1 MQNRLVTRGV
11 LIREEHIE
19 TLKRLPNKTMDAVLG
34 AAFRVCLGQ
43 SAMLAVKDCN
53 GILNAIVQSIAVSAK
68 KFDENESAKRRND
81 AERKR
86 RAREAEKNAQKD
98 PLSVGHPSLSDGQT
112 RTDADENGQKRTKA
126 DGRGVRTERKKEGKN
141 IYTPISPKGICED
154 YSEDV
159 DFDAMMGTMGV
170 DCEGETD
177 RGVDVEPEDDAEGG
191 TDLAEDIK
199 VNGLIA
205 ESAKVMTA
213 SHPNKSG
220 TDSFER
226 SLRRYLKKNPGADL
240 ELIRQSHERWVA
252 SGIWEDEGGRYAP
265 NLKNWLWGGDW
276 KHMPPEKKAARQEQR
291 PIEDASVFHA
301 GASL

>member
-1 MQNRLVTRGV
+1 MKNRLVTRGV

-98 PLSVGHPSLSDGQT
+98 PLSVGHPYLSDGQT
-112 RTDADENGQKRTKA
+112 RTKADKNGQKRTKA
-126 DGRGVRTERKKEGKN
+126 DGRGIRTERKKEGKN
-141 IYTPISPKGICED
+141 IYTPISPKGICGDSSAE
-154 YSEDV
+154 V
-159 DFDAMMGTMGV
+159 DFDAMMSVIGV
-170 DCEGETD
+170 DGLVPEGEELSGGETVTYD
-177 RGVDVEPEDDAEGG
+177 PTAEEQIRVDDLKLVEEFAATMTAAHPNKRG
-191 TDLAEDIK
+191 TDLF
-199 VNGLIA
+199 
-205 ESAKVMTA
+205 S
-213 SHPNKSG
+213 
-220 TDSFER
+220 R
-226 SLRRYLKKNPGADL
+226 SLRRYLQKNPGARLADIAEGHAAWL
-240 ELIRQSHERWVA
+240 E
-252 SGIWEDEGGRYAP
+252 SGVWDEEGGRYAP
-265 NLKNWLWGGDW
+265 QLARWLWGGDW
-276 KHMPPEKKAARQEQR
+276 KQRPQEKKAARQEQR

-301 GASL
+301 GACL

>member
-112 RTDADENGQKRTKA
+112 RTDADKNGQKRTKT
-126 DGRGVRTERKKEGKN
+126 DGRGIRTERKKEGKN

-154 YSEDV
+154 DSEKV
-159 DFDAMMGTMGV
+159 DFDAMMGAMGV
-170 DCEGETD
+170 DCEGVPD
-177 RGVDVEPEDDAEGG
+177 CGDEPETDAEGE
-191 TDLAEDIK
+191 TDPEEDI
-199 VNGLIA
+199 GDDGSIA
-205 ESAKVMTA
+205 EAVEEMTA

-220 TDSFER
+220 TDSFGR

-240 ELIRQSHERWVA
+240 ARIRRSHERWMT
-252 SGIWEDEGGRYAP
+252 SGIWDEEGGRYAP

-276 KHMPPEKKAARQEQR
+276 KQMPPEKKAARQEQR

-301 GASL
+301 GACL

>member
-126 DGRGVRTERKKEGKN
+126 DGRGIRTERKKEGKN
-141 IYTPISPKGICED
+141 IYTPISPKGICGD
-154 YSEDV
+154 SSAGV
-159 DFDAMMGTMGV
+159 DLDAMMSVIGADVGADQQEQKGEDEVPETG
-170 DCEGETD
+170 DCTIGETALESITETAATMTAAHPNK
-177 RGVDVEPEDDAEGG
+177 RG
-191 TDLAEDIK
+191 TDLF
-199 VNGLIA
+199 
-205 ESAKVMTA
+205 S
-213 SHPNKSG
+213 
-220 TDSFER
+220 R
-226 SLRRYLKKNPGADL
+226 SLRRYLQKNPGVRLADIAEGHAAWL
-240 ELIRQSHERWVA
+240 E
-252 SGIWEDEGGRYAP
+252 SGVWDEEGGRYAP
-265 NLKNWLWGGDW
+265 QLARWLWGGDW
-276 KHMPPEKKAARQEQR
+276 KQRPPEKKAARPDPR
-291 PIEDASVFHA
+291 VEDASVFHA